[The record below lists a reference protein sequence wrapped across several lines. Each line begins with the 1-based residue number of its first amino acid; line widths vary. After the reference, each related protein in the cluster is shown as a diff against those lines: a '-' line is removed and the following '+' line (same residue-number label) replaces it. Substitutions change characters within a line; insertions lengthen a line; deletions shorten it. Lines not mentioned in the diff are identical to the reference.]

1 MRIMEEARING
12 LKKEEEREMRR
23 REVNFLAAQA
33 LNKQIEEQQ
42 VLREHKFIEKRKV
55 REQKGEKLKYTYLSH
70 KFTGPVNVLLLHSIV
85 GIHELY
91 YHICGFSLCG
101 IVLIL

>member
-1 MRIMEEARING
+1 MIIWSFFNIFSNDSKLEKEEEKRQVRIMEEARING

-42 VLREHKFIEKRKV
+42 VIREHKFLEKRKV
-55 REQKGEKLKYTYLSH
+55 REKD
-70 KFTGPVNVLLLHSIV
+70 
-85 GIHELY
+85 
-91 YHICGFSLCG
+91 
-101 IVLIL
+101 